1 MADSPRTNEA
11 RDAAIPQQVSWRIR
25 FPTWARR
32 LLLLATVWL
41 VAHLA
46 IMFWVGY
53 SEDLRPADAAV
64 VLGNFVNA
72 DGTPGPTVKARLD
85 RAMELYQAGLVHT
98 IIVSGAVW
106 SGNYNEPA
114 GMRRYLVEQ
123 GVPAKS
129 ILEDPRGVNTYH
141 TAINTLATMR
151 ERNIHSVT
159 IVTDFYHVLRT
170 RLAFSLCGIE
180 DARSVYARAPIDAA
194 MLFAVGRDTVAFYRY
209 LFHDYRRPG
218 VPGDDVPA
226 TVGTRDAA
234 D

>member
-1 MADSPRTNEA
+1 MADSPRTNKACEA
-11 RDAAIPQQVSWRIR
+11 VIPQHVSWHRR
-25 FPTWARR
+25 LLTWARR

-64 VLGNFVNA
+64 VLGNFVDA

-85 RAMELYQAGLVHT
+85 RALELYHAGLVHT
-98 IIVSGAVW
+98 VIVSGAIW
-106 SGNYNEPA
+106 AGDYNEPV

-123 GVPAKS
+123 GVPAKN
-129 ILEDPRGVNTYH
+129 IIEDPRGMNTYH

-151 ERNIHSVT
+151 ERDIHSVT

-194 MLFAVGRDTVAFYRY
+194 VLFAVGRDTVAFYRY
-209 LFHDYRRPG
+209 LFHDYRRRG
-218 VPGDDVPA
+218 VPGDDVSA
-226 TVGTRDAA
+226 AVGTRDAA